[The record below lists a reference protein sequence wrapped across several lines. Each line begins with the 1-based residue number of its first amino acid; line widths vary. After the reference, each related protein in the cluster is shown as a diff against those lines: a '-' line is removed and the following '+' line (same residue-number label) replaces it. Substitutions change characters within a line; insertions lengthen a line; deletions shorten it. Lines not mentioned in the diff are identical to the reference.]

1 MAKPV
6 RFGLFAAN
14 DAPLDRRS
22 VERDA
27 AVEVLR
33 GVLAVP
39 SAISRAFL
47 RLDPIWGP
55 LRGYPPFEELIANP
69 LIGAVEMDARK

>member
-14 DAPLDRRS
+14 DAR
-22 VERDA
+22 ERFCA
-27 AVEVLR
+27 WIR
-33 GVLAVP
+33 
-39 SAISRAFL
+39 F
-47 RLDPIWGP
+47 WGP